1 MTKIPAG
8 ALLLALILACASIPA
23 QASHLAA
30 AVTVEVTGGRGQG
43 QSDMEPPLGGARARP
58 SVKAKAGQALQ
69 IRWEMRNTSARTT
82 LKEMVVHFFIVREEK
97 AGQKETPDPRKGAV
111 AENAFATDLAPRATT
126 RGTLKITLDEPGA
139 YLVRVESLYTQQD
152 HEHFS
157 AVDVEVE

>member
-1 MTKIPAG
+1 MTRRTAG
-8 ALLLALILACASIPA
+8 ALLLAALLAAGARPA

-30 AVTVEVTGGRGQG
+30 AVTVETAAGRVRGQRD
-43 QSDMEPPLGGARARP
+43 SEPPLGGAQTRP
-58 SVKAKAGQALQ
+58 RVKARVGEALQ

-111 AENAFATDLAPRATT
+111 AENAFATDLAPGATT
-126 RGTLKITLDEPGA
+126 RGTLKIALDEPGA

>member
-1 MTKIPAG
+1 VGG
-8 ALLLALILACASIPA
+8 ALLVAALLAGAGPA

-30 AVTVEVTGGRGQG
+30 AVTVESAAGRARGQG
-43 QSDMEPPLGGARARP
+43 DSEPPLGGAKSRP
-58 SVKAKAGQALQ
+58 RVKCRVGEALQ

-111 AENAFATDLAPRATT
+111 AENAFATDLAPGATT
-126 RGTLKITLDEPGA
+126 RGTLKIAFNEPGA
-139 YLVRVESLYTQQD
+139 YLIRVESLYTQQD

-157 AVDVEVE
+157 AVDIEVE